1 MRSFKGIFWNDKP
14 GNVSVCSAIITIILC
29 HMLRLEQFSFLHYCY
44 SVVYS
49 GIAICLIDKQMMR
62 CLEMDRKI
70 ATTKPKIPP
79 PFCAESKKSWTYN
92 DLLSCHAKG
101 YGTTNSERDGIA
113 CLSSRTI
120 RLQKNS
126 RTEELE
132 NSFDISAIV
141 LAWDLKISKECHSW
155 FQKKISNLMRRRNF
169 RRLWLKSY
177 PAKKRLIVPKLTGFK
192 IFFRGRK
199 LYF

>member
-1 MRSFKGIFWNDKP
+1 MCRIRPYAGAISVSFFAYCIAWRSRGRVNRR
-14 GNVSVCSAIITIILC
+14 T
-29 HMLRLEQFSFLHYCY
+29 
-44 SVVYS
+44 
-49 GIAICLIDKQMMR
+49 ICLIDNHAR
-62 CLEMDRKI
+62 WWDAFWNDTWRGTVRRLRRDAAAGGCDRK
-70 ATTKPKIPP
+70 TKNPPSFLCWIPR
-79 PFCAESKKSWTYN
+79 KKSHN

-177 PAKKRLIVPKLTGFK
+177 PAKKDLLFQNQRGSKY
-192 IFFRGRK
+192 FRRRK

>member
-1 MRSFKGIFWNDKP
+1 
-14 GNVSVCSAIITIILC
+14 
-29 HMLRLEQFSFLHYCY
+29 MLN
-44 SVVYS
+44 
-49 GIAICLIDKQMMR
+49 
-62 CLEMDRKI
+62 
-70 ATTKPKIPP
+70 P
-79 PFCAESKKSWTYN
+79 KKSWTYN

-177 PAKKRLIVPKLTGFK
+177 PAKKRLIVPKSTGFK
-192 IFFRGRK
+192 IFLEEENFIFKQRCDQKKIEVQVKIKCWWDTGQTLTRFFK
-199 LYF
+199 R